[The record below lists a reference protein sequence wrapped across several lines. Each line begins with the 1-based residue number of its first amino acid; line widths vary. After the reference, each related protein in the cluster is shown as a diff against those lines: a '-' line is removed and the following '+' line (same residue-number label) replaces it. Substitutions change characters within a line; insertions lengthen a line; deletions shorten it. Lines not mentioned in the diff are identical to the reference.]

1 MSQQNSQILEEQKN
15 IYDKTILQESHEG
28 KLSEFKDQMLGSMK
42 ELLQQELLD
51 FQRQQNQLA
60 QELFNQSDTLISQQR
75 PEIPK

>member
-1 MSQQNSQILEEQKN
+1 M
-15 IYDKTILQESHEG
+15 QESHEG

>member
-60 QELFNQSDTLISQQR
+60 QELFSQSDTLISQQR

>member
-1 MSQQNSQILEEQKN
+1 MSQQNSQILEEQKK